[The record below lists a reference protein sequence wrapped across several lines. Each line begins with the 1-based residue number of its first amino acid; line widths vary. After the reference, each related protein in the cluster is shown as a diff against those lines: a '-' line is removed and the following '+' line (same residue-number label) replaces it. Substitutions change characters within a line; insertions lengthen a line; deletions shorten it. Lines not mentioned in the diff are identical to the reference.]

1 MPVIDADAH
10 VVETE
15 RTWEFM
21 EPSEARFRPVLAAP
35 ADDSDNLRWLVDDK
49 LRRRAMLSRS
59 SESLPRGRN
68 TATPAEAREMADLD
82 ARLRHMDELGID
94 VQVLHNTLFIEQ
106 VADRPEVEL
115 AVCKGWNRWL
125 ADIWKRGE
133 GRFRWSCVLPLM
145 QMNDALDELR
155 FAKEHGA
162 VAVCLCPI
170 EASRTLPDVYFYPIY
185 EEASRQNMAIA
196 VHIAN
201 GNADICDVLRSPY
214 DPGSGFGVFRAM
226 TAVSCHS
233 YMSGDLPKR
242 FPDLRWG
249 FIEASAQWA
258 PWVAHEAARRHE
270 ATGRPFPENPFRE
283 FRVYVTCQNDDD
295 LPYIIGYTGEDNLVI
310 GTDYGHFDPSSEVD
324 AFEILR
330 GRSDISPRVIEKIT
344 DDNPRALY
352 GL

>member
-21 EPSEARFRPVLAAP
+21 DPSEAGFRPVLAAP
-35 ADDSDNLRWLVDDK
+35 TNAPGNLRWLVDDK

-59 SESLPRGRN
+59 NESLPQGRN

-82 ARLRHMDELGID
+82 ARLRHMNELGID

-106 VADRPEVEL
+106 VAERPEVEL
-115 AVCKGWNRWL
+115 AICKGWNRWL
-125 ADIWKRGE
+125 ADIWERGD

-145 QMNDALDELR
+145 RMNDALDELR
-155 FAKEHGA
+155 FAKEHGS
-162 VAVCLCPI
+162 VAVCLRPI

-185 EEASRQNMAIA
+185 EEASRLDMAIA

-201 GNADICDVLRSPY
+201 GNSEVCDVLRSPY
-214 DPGSGFGVFRAM
+214 DPGSAFGMFRAM

-233 YMSGDLPKR
+233 YMVSELPKR

-258 PWVAHEAARRHE
+258 PWVVHEAARRHE
-270 ATGRPFPENPFRE
+270 AAGKAFPENPFRE
-283 FRVYVTCQNDDD
+283 FRAYVTCQNDDD
-295 LPYIIGYTGEDNLVI
+295 LPYVLGYTGEDNLVI
-310 GTDYGHFDPSSEVD
+310 GTDYGHFDPSSEID
-324 AFEILR
+324 AIAILR

-352 GL
+352 AL